1 MTLFKQDVN
10 KKIKHKKKLT
20 KEEKQTLKQLKKDEA
35 ERQNHI
41 KINERNL
48 KKRNKK
54 MKSNKNSSE
63 SYSTV
68 DGYKYTLSYIETN
81 GKFASFLKLD
91 CKFGS
96 NRNKSYGWFINLIPE
111 VGRKGVEATLIT
123 KDKLMDEDTERKIVR
138 NRANSVINNSQERG
152 DTIISKDNEGD
163 AKLGEFRAIDFK
175 RAQIKTATQD
185 SESIVDFE
193 IYIKLTSD
201 NADDIVEQIE
211 DINNLLNEDSK
222 GIQISSV
229 AGEQQKLM
237 ENIFEPVKGNKNN
250 FTLMTGDYS
259 GNDHMVRKGL
269 NDVKDAVPIGLLT
282 ESYTSGV
289 ATMSIN
295 RRFKDDLLIA
305 APTSNL
311 IDDKHFEAKES
322 APSLWGQLIANDVMV
337 HNHKVFHIILN
348 DFHYEPDYE
357 GWIHL
362 GEDEEGVPEYIWNTR
377 YKDRPKYICN
387 PVVANEMAHYDMAQG
402 GINPLEVF
410 SSLEDS
416 EEDTFRK
423 TGQYFSANLK
433 KNAYMIYLQSK
444 RKLNATE
451 SRTLRSLLMNFYTK
465 RDLWDS
471 TAYEN
476 PYAARIINLRS
487 ETVPTMNNFIQDLM
501 NNKIA
506 SKDSTEED
514 VNTSD
519 SIFTIVDD
527 TLESYREVFGTKTT
541 LPKPSEINTLQN
553 FYDLSGID
561 DKDVME
567 SQFVNVFN
575 YVSQATKK
583 DDVIMIHGVDN
594 VSLETLDELRDLL
607 RKGKKK
613 GVRMAYLFDR
623 IGSGELK
630 KEGSNFVERADVY
643 NTNGYLYNNIERD
656 FNITIFGTMTNEELE
671 KYEKDSR
678 QDLTEKLRDSLTD
691 NRVRNQY
698 HVRTGEEGAVSN
710 KASTLVKSYFQ
721 I

>member
-1 MTLFKQDVN
+1 MSLFEQEVN
-10 KKIKHKKKLT
+10 KKVKHKKKLT
-20 KEEKQTLKQLKKDEA
+20 KEERLAVKQMKKEES
-35 ERQNHI
+35 ERQKQI
-41 KINERNL
+41 KVNERNL

-54 MKSNKNSSE
+54 YEHNKNSSE

-81 GKFASFLKLD
+81 GRYASFLKMD

-111 VGRKGVEATLIT
+111 VGVEGVEATLIT
-123 KDKLMDEDTERKIVR
+123 KDKLMDEDTERKIIR
-138 NRANSVINNSQERG
+138 KRANTVINNSQDRG
-152 DTIISKDNEGD
+152 DTIITKDNEGD
-163 AKLGEFRAIDFK
+163 ARLGEYRATDFK
-175 RAQIKTATQD
+175 RAQVKSSTQD
-185 SESIVDFE
+185 AESIVDFE
-193 IYIKLTSD
+193 IYIKLTS
-201 NADDIVEQIE
+201 NSADKILEQIE
-211 DINNLLNEDSK
+211 SINTLLNEDNK

-229 AGEQQKLM
+229 AGEQKKLM
-237 ENIFEPVKGNKNN
+237 ENIFEPVKGDKNN

-282 ESYTSGV
+282 EAYTSGV

-295 RRFKDDLLIA
+295 ERFKDDLLVA
-305 APTSNL
+305 APTSNV
-311 IDDKHFEAKES
+311 IDTEHFEAKDS
-322 APSLWGQLIANDVMV
+322 ASSLWGQLIANDVMV
-337 HNHKVFHIILN
+337 HNQRVFHIIMN
-348 DFHYEPDYE
+348 EFHYEPDYK

-377 YKDRPKYICN
+377 YKKRPKYACN
-387 PVVANEMAHYDMAQG
+387 PTVAEEFAHYDMSQG
-402 GINPLEVF
+402 GINPLELF
-410 SSLEDS
+410 SSVEDT
-416 EEDTFRK
+416 EEDVFRK

-451 SRTLRSLLMNFYTK
+451 SRSLRTMLINFYTK

-476 PYAARIINLRS
+476 PYAARIIDLRPG
-487 ETVPTMNNFIQDLM
+487 TVPTMNNFVQDLQ
-501 NNKIA
+501 NNQIGTE
-506 SKDSTEED
+506 DSTEED
-514 VNTSD
+514 INTAD
-519 SIFTIVDD
+519 AIFTIVDD

-541 LPKPSEINTLQN
+541 LPKPAEIETLQN

-575 YVSQATKK
+575 YVSQATKE
-583 DDVIMIHGVDN
+583 DDVIMIHGVN
-594 VSLETLDELRDLL
+594 NISLETLDELRDLI
-607 RKGKKK
+607 RKAKKK
-613 GVRMAYLFDR
+613 GVRMAYLFDK

-630 KEGSNFVERADVY
+630 KEGSNYVERADVF

-656 FNITIFGTMTNEELE
+656 FSTTIFGTMTNEELE
-671 KYEKDSR
+671 MYEKDSR
-678 QDLTEKLRDSLTD
+678 QDLTDKLRDSLTD
-691 NRVRNQY
+691 NRYRNQY
-698 HVRTGEEGAVSN
+698 HVRTGEEGTMNN
-710 KASTLVKSYFQ
+710 KFSTLIKSHFV